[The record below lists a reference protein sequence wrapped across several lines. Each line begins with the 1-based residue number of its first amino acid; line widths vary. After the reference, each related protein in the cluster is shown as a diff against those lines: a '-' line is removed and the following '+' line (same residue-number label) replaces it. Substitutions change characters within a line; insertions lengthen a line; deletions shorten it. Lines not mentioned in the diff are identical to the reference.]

1 MTDLS
6 WLKALPFSPEE
17 SNFILVLIGLL
28 LLFVGGDRL
37 IKGAVS
43 IAEKLRLSK
52 LLIGLTIVG
61 MGTSAPEL
69 LVSLQSAQMGNPD
82 MALGNIVGSNIAN
95 ILLILGISLTIAPV
109 KNLEKGVRRD
119 TIFMIMASVSLLILG
134 YFIKSGTIGIIS
146 GTSMIL
152 ALMVYLIVVYFQ
164 EKRKSSEKSEQS
176 EDKTP
181 LLMSL
186 LWVTLGLIFLV
197 VGANALVTGATG
209 LAKQIGISDAVIGL
223 TLVAVGTSLPE
234 LTVAILASIRRES
247 AVSLGN
253 LIGSNI
259 FNILGILGTVAVI
272 SPIKISSEMMSRDIP
287 IMVLIAIVLGL
298 IVLIRKKLDRVTGLI
313 FMGAYGIYLSALF

>member
-1 MTDLS
+1 
-6 WLKALPFSPEE
+6 
-17 SNFILVLIGLL
+17 
-28 LLFVGGDRL
+28 
-37 IKGAVS
+37 
-43 IAEKLRLSK
+43 
-52 LLIGLTIVG
+52 
-61 MGTSAPEL
+61 
-69 LVSLQSAQMGNPD
+69 
-82 MALGNIVGSNIAN
+82 
-95 ILLILGISLTIAPV
+95 
-109 KNLEKGVRRD
+109 
-119 TIFMIMASVSLLILG
+119 
-134 YFIKSGTIGIIS
+134 
-146 GTSMIL
+146 
-152 ALMVYLIVVYFQ
+152 
-164 EKRKSSEKSEQS
+164 
-176 EDKTP
+176 
-181 LLMSL
+181 
-186 LWVTLGLIFLV
+186 LV

>member
-1 MTDLS
+1 
-6 WLKALPFSPEE
+6 
-17 SNFILVLIGLL
+17 
-28 LLFVGGDRL
+28 
-37 IKGAVS
+37 
-43 IAEKLRLSK
+43 
-52 LLIGLTIVG
+52 
-61 MGTSAPEL
+61 
-69 LVSLQSAQMGNPD
+69 MGNPD